1 MPKDEHKPDIDPE
14 LVHKLAQIL
23 DETGLTEIEYGTQTW
38 HLRVSRTAP
47 VTHAVGVVGT
57 ASPAAAGGPTA
68 AGEGGDAPAAEED
81 PMNHPGLVTSPMVGV
96 VYTLPEP
103 DSPPL
108 TKVGDEVTEGQTLM
122 LIEAMKVYNPIKA
135 ARGGRIAR
143 IFVSNGAPVE
153 YGEPLLIIE

>member
-1 MPKDEHKPDIDPE
+1 MPKEEYKPDIDPE
-14 LVHKLAQIL
+14 LVHKLAQLL

-38 HLRVSRTAP
+38 HLRVSR
-47 VTHAVGVVGT
+47 
-57 ASPAAAGGPTA
+57 AAASHA
-68 AGEGGDAPAAEED
+68 ASVVAAVPSAAVAESPKADAEAAEDD
-81 PMNHPGLVTSPMVGV
+81 PLNHPGLVTSPMVGV

-108 TKVGDEVTEGQTLM
+108 IKVGDEVSEGQTLM

-135 ARGGRIAR
+135 SRGGRITR
-143 IFVSNGAPVE
+143 IFVTNGAPVE